1 MSLIRRVVTNHHVK
15 TYESSGIS
23 DYFVDNPLVIDNMFG
38 DVDADIN
45 DDVMLVGFD
54 LRYPSALSEEI
65 DDKTNKKVE
74 KLYGF
79 LLMMMVKVTQFP
91 SMWCLFLLILLLL
104 LFLLV

>member
-45 DDVMLVGFD
+45 DDVMLVVI
-54 LRYPSALSEEI
+54 LRITE
-65 DDKTNKKVE
+65 
-74 KLYGF
+74 F
-79 LLMMMVKVTQFP
+79 
-91 SMWCLFLLILLLL
+91 
-104 LFLLV
+104 

>member
-1 MSLIRRVVTNHHVK
+1 MAGQDT
-15 TYESSGIS
+15 
-23 DYFVDNPLVIDNMFG
+23 
-38 DVDADIN
+38 
-45 DDVMLVGFD
+45 MLVGFD